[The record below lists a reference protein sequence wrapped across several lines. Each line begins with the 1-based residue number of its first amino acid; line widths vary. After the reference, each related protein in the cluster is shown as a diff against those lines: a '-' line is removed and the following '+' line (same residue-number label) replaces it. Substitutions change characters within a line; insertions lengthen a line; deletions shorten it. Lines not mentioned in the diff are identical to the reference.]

1 MTRYSHLVLSAC
13 CIVACVSCTRQ
24 SAPET
29 TPPKV
34 RFENLQFNDEQLTG
48 EVVFVKAPGEHML
61 RMLIAEGIY
70 QRDGVWSSE
79 FMFLESGN
87 WWASP
92 AGTAVSTA
100 STNKVTRVRRN
111 LFQLFD
117 RENLVAVR
125 LRALVWVGKT
135 PPHRAEQGDMVAY
148 AYQSPRMPVT
158 DADELIRALGLPR

>member
-13 CIVACVSCTRQ
+13 CAIACVSCTPK
-24 SAPET
+24 SAPEAT
-29 TPPKV
+29 RPKV
-34 RFENLQFNDEQLTG
+34 RFENLQFKDEQLTG
-48 EVVFVKAPGEHML
+48 EVVFFKAPGDHML

-70 QRDGVWSSE
+70 QRDGVWGSE

-92 AGTAVSTA
+92 AGTAASAA
-100 STNKVTRVRRN
+100 STNKVTRVRQN

-135 PPHRAEQGDMVAY
+135 PPHQAEQEDMVAY
-148 AYQSPRMPVT
+148 AYQSRRVPVT
-158 DADELIRALGLPR
+158 DSDELIRALGLPR